1 MVCVEVESLKPLHI
15 VAKLLERQF
24 AIRVTCLAE
33 RHEGDFRLM
42 AASWLN
48 NAGRWWGRIL
58 FPPTCLGCRLLVSEP
73 GTLCASCWKRLRFL
87 EQPWCEVLGTP
98 FSYDLGAGM
107 VSADALAN
115 PPPFARARSAVAYNG
130 TARQMAQ
137 MMKFGDRIELA
148 PWMARWMQR
157 AGRELLDDADFIV
170 PVPLH
175 RGRFFQRRFNQS
187 AELARALCKLS
198 GKTFMP
204 DAVLRVRA
212 TRQQVGLGAKER
224 AANVRG
230 AFRVPDKMKEKIND
244 RNLLLIDDVY
254 TTGMTVSAVTKT
266 LMRAGA
272 ARVDVLTFARVLPGD
287 YSDEHTELP

>member
-1 MVCVEVESLKPLHI
+1 MS
-15 VAKLLERQF
+15 A
-24 AIRVTCLAE
+24 
-33 RHEGDFRLM
+33 G
-42 AASWLN
+42 WLN
-48 NAGRWWGRIL
+48 DFGHWLGKLL
-58 FPPTCLGCRLLVSEP
+58 FPPTCLGCGVLVSAS

-98 FSYDLGAGM
+98 FSYDLGSAM

-115 PPPFARARSAVAYNG
+115 PPPFARARSAVAYQG
-130 TARQMAQ
+130 TARHMVQ

-157 AGRELLDDADFIV
+157 AGRELLDDADIIV

-175 RGRFFQRRFNQS
+175 RRRFFLRRFNQS

-198 GKTFMP
+198 GKNFAP
-204 DAVLRVRA
+204 EAVLRVRF

-224 AANVRG
+224 AANVQG
-230 AFRVPDKMKEKIND
+230 AFHVPEKMREKIKG

-254 TTGMTVSAVTKT
+254 TTGMTVAAVTKT
-266 LMRAGA
+266 LLRAGA

-287 YSDEHTELP
+287 YSDEQTELP